1 MSLDITII
9 SPEPIKKKS
18 TGVYAR
24 INGQTRELTRAEVL
38 RMFPGIEP
46 WQITEE
52 EIETNEFWHGN
63 ITHNLAEMAEDC
75 LSFEEGYQRYS
86 LYNLLWRD
94 TQAPF
99 TGNYLNVYIAH
110 LAYCLYVLRN
120 NPDYFKQY
128 NPSNGWG
135 TYEQLVE
142 FVHSFIHALIDMPE
156 GSTIEYS
163 R

>member
-1 MSLDITII
+1 MSLDIYII
-9 SPEPIKKKS
+9 SPELIKKKS
-18 TGVYAR
+18 TGIYAR
-24 INGQTRELTRAEVL
+24 IDGQTRELTKEEAIKH
-38 RMFPGIEP
+38 FPDVDPDSI
-46 WQITEE
+46 IEE

-75 LSFEEGYQRYS
+75 ISFDEYDQCYN
-86 LYNLLWRD
+86 LYDLLWRD

-99 TGNYLNVYIAH
+99 GGNYLNTYIAH
-110 LAYCLYVLRN
+110 LAYCLYILKN
-120 NPDYFKQY
+120 DPEHFKQF

-142 FVHSFIHALIDMPE
+142 FVRSFIHALINMPP

>member
-1 MSLDITII
+1 MSLDIYII

-18 TGVYAR
+18 TGIYAR
-24 INGQTRELTRAEVL
+24 IDGQTRELTREEAL
-38 RMFPGIEP
+38 KMFPKAEP
-46 WQITEE
+46 WQITET

-63 ITHNLAEMAEDC
+63 ITHNLHEMAGQCWGDAC
-75 LSFEEGYQRYS
+75 TLDD
-86 LYNLLWRD
+86 LLWRD
-94 TQAPF
+94 EMPDDIIE
-99 TGNYLNVYIAH
+99 YITNLFA
-110 LAYCLYVLRN
+110 CLFELTD
-120 NPDYFKQY
+120 NPDKYEQY

-142 FVHSFIHALIDMPE
+142 FVRSFIHALIDMPP

>member
-1 MSLDITII
+1 MSLDIYII

-18 TGVYAR
+18 TGIFAR
-24 INGQTRELTRAEVL
+24 IDGQTRELTREEAIKH
-38 RMFPGIEP
+38 FPDVDPESIQE
-46 WQITEE
+46 I

-63 ITHNLAEMAEDC
+63 ITHNLGKMAENC
-75 LSFEEGYQRYS
+75 LSLDEESQRYN
-86 LYNLLWRD
+86 LYYLLWRD
-94 TQAPF
+94 TQVPF

-120 NPDYFKQY
+120 NPNYFKQF

-142 FVHSFIHALIDMPE
+142 FVRSFIHALIDMPS
-156 GSTIEYS
+156 GSTIKYS
-163 R
+163 K

>member
-18 TGVYAR
+18 TGIYAR
-24 INGQTRELTRAEVL
+24 IDGQTRELTREEAIEH
-38 RMFPGIEP
+38 FPDVDPNSIIEN
-46 WQITEE
+46 

-63 ITHNLAEMAEDC
+63 ITHNLYEMAEQCYGRD
-75 LSFEEGYQRYS
+75 LH
-86 LYNLLWRD
+86 LNDLLWRD
-94 TQAPF
+94 EMPDDIIAYISELIACLF
-99 TGNYLNVYIAH
+99 ELEGNPEEYEQ
-110 LAYCLYVLRN
+110 
-120 NPDYFKQY
+120 F

-142 FVHSFIHALIDMPE
+142 FVRSFIHALIDMPE

-163 R
+163 K

>member
-18 TGVYAR
+18 TGIYAR
-24 INGQTRELTRAEVL
+24 IDGQTRELTKEEAIKH
-38 RMFPGIEP
+38 FPDVDSDSIIEK
-46 WQITEE
+46 

-63 ITHNLAEMAEDC
+63 ITHNLYEMARQCYGRDFY
-75 LSFEEGYQRYS
+75 L
-86 LYNLLWRD
+86 NDLLWRD
-94 TQAPF
+94 EMPDDIIE
-99 TGNYLNVYIAH
+99 YISNLIA
-110 LAYCLYVLRN
+110 CLFELDI
-120 NPDYFKQY
+120 NPKKYEQY

-142 FVHSFIHALIDMPE
+142 FVRSFICALIDMPP

>member
-1 MSLDITII
+1 MSLDIYII

-18 TGVYAR
+18 TGIYAR
-24 INGQTRELTRAEVL
+24 IDGATRELTREEAL
-38 RMFPGIEP
+38 KMFPKVEP

-63 ITHNLAEMAEDC
+63 ITHNLTEMADRC
-75 LSFEEGYQRYS
+75 WSDTCTLDD
-86 LYNLLWRD
+86 LLWRD
-94 TQAPF
+94 EMPDDIIEYVINLF
-99 TGNYLNVYIAH
+99 D
-110 LAYCLYVLRN
+110 CLVKLED
-120 NPDYFKQY
+120 NPNKYKRY
-128 NPSNGWG
+128 NPENGWG

-142 FVHSFIHALIDMPE
+142 FVRSFIHALIDMPP